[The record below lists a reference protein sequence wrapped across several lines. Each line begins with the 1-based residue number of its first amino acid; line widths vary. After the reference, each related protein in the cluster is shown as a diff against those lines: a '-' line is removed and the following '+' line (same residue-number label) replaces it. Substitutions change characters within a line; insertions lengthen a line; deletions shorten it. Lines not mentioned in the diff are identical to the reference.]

1 MGQPVVIEN
10 RTGAAGNIGT
20 GAVARAAPDGYTLLF
35 NTMSVHTMNHAL
47 FATMPFD
54 GVKDFSPITLLAYV
68 TNTMVVHPSVPAN
81 TVPEFIAYAK
91 ANPGKIAYASSGPG
105 STNHL
110 CAAML
115 ERMAGIEMLHVP
127 YRGGAPAVADTVGG
141 QVQLFFTAGTQSL
154 EHVKAGR
161 LKLLAVTEAKRSPYL
176 PDVPTVA
183 ETVPGYEMTVWYGA
197 FGPPGMPR
205 EIVARLNGE
214 ISRALFLPEVKRR
227 MADIAVE
234 VASSTPRSLP
244 PACAT
249 MPRNGAGS
257 SRASGSRRSL
267 GRRAFLAGA
276 EAPRRR
282 QVHRRRRSTR
292 CRIRAGPKRPSSRRP
307 PNACDCHMHIYDGG
321 ALSARAAGPES
332 RCRPTRGRRNTGCC
346 SSASAPRASS
356 S

>member
-1 MGQPVVIEN
+1 MSNATRRSVLAGLAGLATLEARAALAQSYPQKPVSLIVPWAPGGSTDILARIVGQHLYQSMGQPIVIEN

-20 GAVARAAPDGYTLLF
+20 SAVARAPADGYTLLF

-54 GVKDFSPITLLAYV
+54 GVKDFSPISLLAYV

-81 TVPEFIAYAK
+81 NVAEFIAYAK

-115 ERMAGIEMLHVP
+115 EKMAGIEMLHVP

-161 LKLLAVTEAKRSPYL
+161 LKLLALTEAKRSVLL
-176 PDVPTVA
+176 PDVPLVG

-197 FGPPGMPR
+197 FGPAGMPSD
-205 EIVARLNGE
+205 IVARLNGE
-214 ISRALFLPEVKRR
+214 IARTLALPDVTKK

-234 VASSTPRSLP
+234 VASSTPDELATRMRTDTEKWGKIIKSLNITP
-244 PACAT
+244 
-249 MPRNGAGS
+249 
-257 SRASGSRRSL
+257 
-267 GRRAFLAGA
+267 
-276 EAPRRR
+276 
-282 QVHRRRRSTR
+282 Q
-292 CRIRAGPKRPSSRRP
+292 
-307 PNACDCHMHIYDGG
+307 
-321 ALSARAAGPES
+321 
-332 RCRPTRGRRNTGCC
+332 
-346 SSASAPRASS
+346 
-356 S
+356 

>member
-1 MGQPVVIEN
+1 MTNPTRRSVLAGLAGLAALKARVAFAEAYPTKPVSLIIPWAPGGSTDILARIVGQHLYQSMGQPIVIEN

-20 GAVARAAPDGYTLLF
+20 SAVARAPADGYTLLF

-54 GVKDFSPITLLAYV
+54 GVKDFAPISLLAYV

-81 TVPEFIAYAK
+81 NVAEFIAYAK

-115 ERMAGIEMLHVP
+115 EKMAGIEMLHVP

-161 LKLLAVTEAKRSPYL
+161 LKLLALTEAKRSALL
-176 PDVPTVA
+176 PDVPLVG
-183 ETVPGYEMTVWYGA
+183 ETLPGYEMTVWYGA
-197 FGPPGMPR
+197 FGPAGMPSD
-205 EIVARLNGE
+205 IVTRLNTE
-214 ISRALFLPEVKRR
+214 IARALALPDVTKK

-234 VASSTPRSLP
+234 VASSTPDELGTRMRTDSEKWGKIIKSLNITP
-244 PACAT
+244 
-249 MPRNGAGS
+249 
-257 SRASGSRRSL
+257 
-267 GRRAFLAGA
+267 
-276 EAPRRR
+276 
-282 QVHRRRRSTR
+282 Q
-292 CRIRAGPKRPSSRRP
+292 
-307 PNACDCHMHIYDGG
+307 
-321 ALSARAAGPES
+321 
-332 RCRPTRGRRNTGCC
+332 
-346 SSASAPRASS
+346 
-356 S
+356 

>member
-1 MGQPVVIEN
+1 MTNLTRRSALASLASLAAAPTFAQSYPSRPISLIVPWAPGGSTDILARIVALHLHQSMGQPVIIEN
-10 RTGAAGNIGT
+10 RTGGAGNIGT
-20 GAVARAAPDGYTLLF
+20 SAVARAVADGYTILF

-47 FATMPFD
+47 FASMPFD

-91 ANPGKIAYASSGPG
+91 GNPGKIAYASSGPG

-115 ERMAGIEMLHVP
+115 EKMAGIEMLHVP

-161 LKLLAVTEAKRSPYL
+161 LKLLGVTEAKRSPFL

-197 FGPPGMPR
+197 FGPPGMPKD
-205 EIVARLNGE
+205 IVARLNGE
-214 ISRALFLPEVKRR
+214 IGRALYLPEVKKR
-227 MADIAVE
+227 MDDIAVE
-234 VASSTPRSLP
+234 VASSTPEELAARMRTDAEKWGGIIRSIGITP
-244 PACAT
+244 
-249 MPRNGAGS
+249 
-257 SRASGSRRSL
+257 
-267 GRRAFLAGA
+267 
-276 EAPRRR
+276 
-282 QVHRRRRSTR
+282 Q
-292 CRIRAGPKRPSSRRP
+292 
-307 PNACDCHMHIYDGG
+307 
-321 ALSARAAGPES
+321 
-332 RCRPTRGRRNTGCC
+332 
-346 SSASAPRASS
+346 
-356 S
+356 